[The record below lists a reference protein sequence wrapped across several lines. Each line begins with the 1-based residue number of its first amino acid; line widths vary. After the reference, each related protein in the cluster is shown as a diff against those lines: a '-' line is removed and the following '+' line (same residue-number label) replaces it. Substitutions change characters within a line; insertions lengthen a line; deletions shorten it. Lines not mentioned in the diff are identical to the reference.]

1 MNHVDLRI
9 TQKLGGGSR
18 GYFMKYDE
26 TQREQ
31 RRDETEVGVYRV
43 LELLGEILCERKN
56 LSYVPI
62 VITCLY
68 NVYRYILFRQ
78 KRRV

>member
-31 RRDETEVGVYRV
+31 RRDETEVGIRIQSS
-43 LELLGEILCERKN
+43 G
-56 LSYVPI
+56 I
-62 VITCLY
+62 VG
-68 NVYRYILFRQ
+68 
-78 KRRV
+78 

>member
-9 TQKLGGGSR
+9 TQQLGGGSR

-43 LELLGEILCERKN
+43 LEL
-56 LSYVPI
+56 
-62 VITCLY
+62 
-68 NVYRYILFRQ
+68 
-78 KRRV
+78 